1 MSTSEL
7 KKEIRQALDQVP
19 KEVLAEVL
27 LILKAAQ
34 NETSLDLEKHLSK
47 IMKEDK
53 ELLSRLAK

>member
-19 KEVLAEVL
+19 KEVLSEVL